1 MSAEVQQESHVPL
14 LQDIFSKTKNKTLE
28 LYASKVLQNEKLQT
42 SLKKLN
48 EMSEPIVSK
57 YSALINGQID
67 RTLKKIIIHKDDFKL
82 LQKISEAREKFIGLG
97 DKVLTDAELQVTN
110 YYNTLE
116 KKEEEIKLDDFEPI
130 ESSSELE
137 LRPRLQ
143 MLLRKVNSIA
153 KYWMKSLWT
162 HMKSQRF
169 DKETMKVIAEHVQN
183 KLNLWENLT
192 NAKILLELTSEY
204 LQQQFIHPSL
214 NTLKFQWQETQKS
227 VVLTVEGLKQKGI
240 KEILQETGV
249 KAQALKDSYVEF
261 SKNKVLIH
269 LNKENLKNLGDNS
282 RKALLGIVE
291 KLHDK
296 EMLRQ
301 QAVEMK
307 NRGVE
312 KSMEIYTKTL
322 EKLKEKKEGVKDR
335 YLLIVKAVNE
345 RRMEKESLRALD
357 SHEDKSTDHNSD
369 SEKQHE

>member
-1 MSAEVQQESHVPL
+1 MSAEQQESHVPL

-67 RTLKKIIIHKDDFKL
+67 KTLKKIIIHKDDFKL

-116 KKEEEIKLDDFEPI
+116 KKEEEIKIDDFEPI
-130 ESSSELE
+130 EPSSELE

-153 KYWMKSLWT
+153 KYWMKNLWT
-162 HMKSQRF
+162 HMKSQKF

-204 LQQQFIHPSL
+204 VQQQFIHPSL
-214 NTLKFQWQETQKS
+214 NTLKFQWQETQKTL
-227 VVLTVEGLKQKGI
+227 VLTVEGLKQKGI
-240 KEILQETGV
+240 KEILQETGGKV
-249 KAQALKDSYVEF
+249 QALKDSYVEF

-269 LNKENLKNLGDNS
+269 LNKENLKNLGEHS

-301 QAVEMK
+301 QALEMK

-312 KSMEIYTKTL
+312 KSMEIYMKTL
-322 EKLKEKKEGVKDR
+322 EKIKEKKEGVKDR
-335 YLLIVKAVNE
+335 YFLIVKAMNE
-345 RRMEKESLRALD
+345 RRMEKETLRALD
-357 SHEDKSTDHNSD
+357 NHEDKSTDHNSD